1 MGPKAPEP
9 LWTQDG
15 SSAPLPH
22 CREPPMPKP
31 GTRVCVLMDTRSHG
45 DDVVMLAS
53 RPRTENLMVLCLFF
67 LATDL
72 RESG

>member
-31 GTRVCVLMDTRSHG
+31 GTRVCVLMDARSHG
-45 DDVVMLAS
+45 DDHGDADLSVSDGGPYGPMSV
-53 RPRTENLMVLCLFF
+53 F
-67 LATDL
+67 LTIDL
-72 RESG
+72 RVSS